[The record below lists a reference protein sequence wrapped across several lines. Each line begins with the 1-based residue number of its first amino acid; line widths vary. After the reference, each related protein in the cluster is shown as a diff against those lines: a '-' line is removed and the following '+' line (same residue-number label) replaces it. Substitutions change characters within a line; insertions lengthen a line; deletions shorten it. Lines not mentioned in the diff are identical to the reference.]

1 MKNPRL
7 LLTAFLTCCMTA
19 APQNA
24 AAQSPMRTSSSVP
37 PQVELMY
44 VKGLRYL
51 QNAQKTDGT
60 YDGTYGREPGIIGFC
75 LMSVLA
81 HGDDPNAGPYATMVR
96 RCVDYILSKQNK
108 VSGYIGDS
116 MYNHG
121 FATLA
126 LAGRPHRPRPPQGRS
141 SDTDRPEKKQNGRL
155 ALFPGIHGRRQ
166 HGDRLPACLPVRG
179 AQRGHSRAG
188 RGF

>member
-60 YDGTYGREPGIIGFC
+60 YDGTYGREPGIIGF
-75 LMSVLA
+75 
-81 HGDDPNAGPYATMVR
+81 
-96 RCVDYILSKQNK
+96 
-108 VSGYIGDS
+108 
-116 MYNHG
+116 
-121 FATLA
+121 A
-126 LAGRPHRPRPPQGRS
+126 LCPCWLTETIRTRGRTPPWC
-141 SDTDRPEKKQNGRL
+141 
-155 ALFPGIHGRRQ
+155 A
-166 HGDRLPACLPVRG
+166 A
-179 AQRGHSRAG
+179 A
-188 RGF
+188 